1 MRHSASDTGRP
12 PSPRVSVTA
21 MADPVLIPP
30 PPSRRSRS
38 RFGVAE
44 ALFVVLLMT
53 AVGAFAV
60 REIVRGLCPATST
73 GTDPGLSADRNA
85 NAQAIAQ
92 AALDLGLGRQGVL
105 VGITVALTESSL
117 DNVDYGDVQDGTP
130 TSSRGL
136 FQQLDSWGPLE
147 DRLNPTSAASMFY
160 TGGQA
165 GQPGLTD
172 IPGWHQMSVPA
183 AAQAVQ
189 QSEFADGSNYAASL
203 EPAQT
208 ITDAI
213 LAGGGRTCASSAA
226 ERAAVQLPDHP
237 NVDPEVRGAIITAP
251 TPNVAVGIA
260 AGLVQLGQP
269 YVWGGSGDDGCARG
283 GGALNSCQGILGW
296 DCSGLTRKVM
306 LSADA
311 TDPGSNSATQRNP
324 SHAIPWDQ
332 GRPGDIVGFPGHVAI
347 YLGHINGSIT
357 EYILE
362 ASEISVPVH
371 VVPLSRKD
379 HDPTLYRYWT

>member
-1 MRHSASDTGRP
+1 MMTMAAS
-12 PSPRVSVTA
+12 S
-21 MADPVLIPP
+21 IPP
-30 PPSRRSRS
+30 PVPSPPLFPPPPPPGRRSGS

-44 ALFVVLLMT
+44 ALFVTLLM
-53 AVGAFAV
+53 AAAGAYAARQIVGEFC
-60 REIVRGLCPATST
+60 GTPTL
-73 GTDPGLSADRNA
+73 GTDPSLSADRNA

-117 DNVDYGDVQDGTP
+117 DNVGYGDVQNGTP

-136 FQQLDSWGPLE
+136 FQQLDSWGALE
-147 DRLNPTSAASMFY
+147 DRLNPTKAATMFY

-172 IPGWHQMSVPA
+172 IPAWEQMSVPA

-189 QSEFADGSNYAASL
+189 QSEFADGSNYAAQL
-203 EPAQT
+203 DRAQT
-208 ITDAI
+208 ITDA
-213 LAGGGRTCASSAA
+213 LLTGGRGQSCTSASAPT
-226 ERAAVQLPDHP
+226 AVQLPDDP
-237 NVDPEVRGAIITAP
+237 NVAPEVRGGIITAP
-251 TPNVAVGIA
+251 TPNVAAGIA

-283 GGALNSCQGILGW
+283 GGELNSCQGITGW

-306 LSADA
+306 LAADA
-311 TDPGSNSATQRNP
+311 TDPGGDSTTQRD
-324 SHAIPWDQ
+324 SAHAVPWDQ
-332 GRPGDIVGFPGHVAI
+332 GQPGDIVGFPGHVAI
-347 YLGHINGSIT
+347 YLGTINGT

-362 ASEISVPVH
+362 ASTPGVPVH
-371 VVPLSRKD
+371 VVPLTRQD
-379 HDPTLYRYWT
+379 HDATLYRYWHSA